1 VLEVRPPVKLD
12 KGLGVTA
19 LLRGSSVTAALYVG
33 DDSTDVDAFR
43 GLRRLVESG
52 RLATAVCAAV
62 SSDEAPAE
70 LAAEADLMVEG
81 TTGVR
86 ELLEAL
92 L

>member
-1 VLEVRPPVKLD
+1 LH

-19 LLRGSSVTAALYVG
+19 LLRGSPVTTALYVG
-33 DDSTDVDAFR
+33 DDSTDLDAFH
-43 GLRRLVESG
+43 GLRALVESG
-52 RLATAVCAAV
+52 RLTLALCTAV
-62 SSDEAPAE
+62 SSDETPVE
-70 LAAEADLMVEG
+70 LAREADLTVDG